1 MSVIFGHFQWFYH
14 EFGIVAIHE
23 TGRNAWLI
31 ILARSCRMFAYGTN
45 SLILAIFFSALNYS
59 DHQIG
64 IFMTLTLLGDVFLG
78 TFLTLIADRVGR
90 RRVLMAGSVLMILSG
105 FVFAVFENFW
115 ILLGAAILGV
125 ISVTGGDFGPFRSI
139 EESVL
144 SQLTTPSNRAD
155 VLAWYVTTSTLGSS
169 IGSEA
174 SGRIIHFLQARPGW
188 TEVGA
193 YHALFWVY
201 SAMGLVNVLFVFL
214 LTEACE
220 LRPDN
225 KGDESYASV
234 PQDDGDEVGDE
245 EVELSTRPN
254 GTAAHDI
261 EATAPTTPTTPA
273 SHHNYQTTPS
283 PRRWTSRA
291 KSWLSSAFAQ
301 ISKPTRTIMYKLW
314 FLLAIDSLADGMV
327 PYSLTNYYMDI
338 KFHPSKSTLG
348 DITSLSYFLGAIGAV
363 FAGPLARKIGLINT
377 MVFTHVPSS
386 AAVLFFPFPPYL
398 WLTAGLLLLRTALNN
413 MDQAPR
419 SAFIAAVVRPDERTA
434 VMGITSMLRNLAAMM
449 GPSVT
454 GVLAEGDRFGIA
466 FVAAGVCRLAYDFG
480 LYALFINVKLE
491 GYGKGGKT
499 PGPRHGGDG
508 DGDDSDDT
516 TSEGGAAEHHARGL
530 TNGTGLFPSRPHHH
544 GGHDDGAIVE
554 LASLASS
561 TDGFHER
568 DANDDKDDGTEKVH
582 GDDAK
587 ESDLTITITARG
599 SAPSTTDPRALQV
612 PDSASD
618 ALARV
623 RSRSPHR
630 STALD

>member
-1 MSVIFGHFQWFYH
+1 MSVILRPLKWFYH
-14 EFGIVAIHE
+14 EFGIVSIHE

-105 FVFAVFENFW
+105 CVFAVFENFW

-169 IGSEA
+169 IGSET

-188 TEVGA
+188 TEVEA
-193 YHALFWVY
+193 YHALFWIYAV
-201 SAMGLVNVLFVFL
+201 MGIVNVLLVVL

-220 LRPDN
+220 LKPDG
-225 KGDESYASV
+225 KGDEVYASV
-234 PQDDGDEVGDE
+234 PQEDRDE
-245 EVELSTRPN
+245 ESEHDVEHSRPN
-254 GTAAHDI
+254 GIGVNDI
-261 EATAPTTPTTPA
+261 EAATRATSSSTTPA
-273 SHHNYQTTPS
+273 LQYQSHSHSHPPTPS
-283 PRRWTSRA
+283 SERWTSRT
-291 KSWLSSAFAQ
+291 KSWLSSVFAE
-301 ISKPTRTIMYKLW
+301 ISKPTRRTMYKLW

-338 KFHPSKSTLG
+338 KFHPTKSTLG
-348 DITSLSYFLGAIGAV
+348 DVTSLSYFLGAVGAV

-419 SAFIAAVVRPDERTA
+419 SAFIAAVVRPEERTA
-434 VMGITSMLRNLAAMM
+434 VMGITSMLRNLAAMT

-454 GVLAEGDRFGIA
+454 GVLAEGDRFGVA
-466 FVAAGVCRLAYDFG
+466 FVAAGVCRLVYDFG
-480 LYALFINVKLE
+480 LYALFVNVQLE
-491 GYGKGGKT
+491 GYERKPKNNSGSDEEIVERERT
-499 PGPRHGGDG
+499 PRLANGVVVPV
-508 DGDDSDDT
+508 S
-516 TSEGGAAEHHARGL
+516 ARG
-530 TNGTGLFPSRPHHH
+530 H
-544 GGHDDGAIVE
+544 GHDEVVE
-554 LASLASS
+554 LASLADSEDS
-561 TDGFHER
+561 EQDHQHSRE
-568 DANDDKDDGTEKVH
+568 DIDKRGNGNINNHAKH
-582 GDDAK
+582 ADAK
-587 ESDLTITITARG
+587 EADSTITMTNRV
-599 SAPSTTDPRALQV
+599 ALQV
-612 PDSASD
+612 PSSD
-618 ALARV
+618 DAGLDRV